1 MIEMFL
7 KWISYIFGFV
17 GCGGLS
23 FSTFFSSDLCRPTLS
38 RLLLQFKTQLVSPKQ
53 FI

>member
-17 GCGGLS
+17 GCGGLG
-23 FSTFFSSDLCRPTLS
+23 FSSSAIQNSIGFPQTFYLI
-38 RLLLQFKTQLVSPKQ
+38 Q
-53 FI
+53 